1 MARQRQ
7 YATAA
12 ERQKAYMA
20 RLKAGVPAPAARKR
34 PARQLSRPKR
44 IEALL
49 SDAEDLL
56 QDYQEWQESMP
67 ENLKE
72 GGTGEKLQDTI
83 DGLEQVVEL
92 LQNIEVPRG
101 FGRD

>member
-20 RLKAGVPAPAARKR
+20 RLKSGVPAPSPPKRQTRK
-34 PARQLSRPKR
+34 LTRPKR

-49 SDAEDLL
+49 SEAEDLL
-56 QDYQEWQESMP
+56 SSYQDWLENMP
-67 ENLKE
+67 DSLQE

-83 DGLEQVVEL
+83 TALESVVAALES
-92 LQNIEVPRG
+92 IEAPKG